1 MKLGIVSALLGSL
14 LVEVTFTATSWPWT
28 TAYDSCWGNCGF
40 YLSSCS
46 CTTGC
51 VYNGNCCQ
59 DFNAYCHQTTED
71 NRGTPTPSGVVGSC
85 GGYFTQWSGEFA
97 SPQYPSNYPNY
108 AHCSWRIQ
116 SPGTKIISLTFTFV
130 SVEGSPPCRHD
141 AIQVYDGPS
150 TSYPLLGK
158 LCGSQLKEFRSSRNQ
173 LTVVFS
179 SDSSV
184 SGRGFRAHWLFVGTS
199 TPVTPT
205 VLPSCRWNC
214 GNYFSSCSCS
224 SSCLYNGNCCH
235 DYYDYCYST
244 TDIPEITTDSRSCG
258 GRLSGSG
265 SLTSPFYPNYYHD
278 RSNCE
283 WQLSAPAGQRIFL
296 SFVDLDLER
305 CCSCDYVRVYDG
317 PSTNSPLLAT
327 MCFNDTRQNFHSSS
341 SNMTVLFRSD
351 ISVVA
356 RGFKALF
363 SSSLPSNLGHVN
375 CSSGNMTIV
384 IQRSYLSSLGFSW
397 QDLYLDDHHCMPSS
411 VGYDVSFSFPLN
423 MCGTNK
429 EISNG
434 HVVYT
439 NNVRAAHSQSGEI
452 TRQTQYFLL
461 HVSCHMERDTTVGNL
476 YQAQEVANST
486 ITGVGRFNATMR
498 FYLSSSFSYPV
509 LESPYVVQLN
519 QYVYVQVQLTRQDS
533 SLDVFLDSCVASPNH
548 DFQTRNYDL
557 LRNGCV
563 RDRTVYVYTNGLR
576 PYARFRFQAFK
587 FLRTHAYVF
596 LRCKVVVCANND
608 YNSRCRR
615 GCQYR
620 RKRAIDSVLHTRAVT
635 LGPITLQGAQ
645 HVVESDSEE

>member
-1 MKLGIVSALLGSL
+1 MCRMCYFVL
-14 LVEVTFTATSWPWT
+14 
-28 TAYDSCWGNCGF
+28 
-40 YLSSCS
+40 
-46 CTTGC
+46 
-51 VYNGNCCQ
+51 
-59 DFNAYCHQTTED
+59 
-71 NRGTPTPSGVVGSC
+71 GVVGSC

-116 SPGTKIISLTFTFV
+116 SPGTKIISLTFTFKEQL
-130 SVEGSPPCRHD
+130 VEGSPPCRHD

-184 SGRGFRAHWLFVGTS
+184 SGRGFRAH
-199 TPVTPT
+199 
-205 VLPSCRWNC
+205 C
-214 GNYFSSCSCS
+214 
-224 SSCLYNGNCCH
+224 
-235 DYYDYCYST
+235 
-244 TDIPEITTDSRSCG
+244 
-258 GRLSGSG
+258 
-265 SLTSPFYPNYYHD
+265 
-278 RSNCE
+278 
-283 WQLSAPAGQRIFL
+283 
-296 SFVDLDLER
+296 
-305 CCSCDYVRVYDG
+305 
-317 PSTNSPLLAT
+317 
-327 MCFNDTRQNFHSSS
+327 
-341 SNMTVLFRSD
+341 
-351 ISVVA
+351 
-356 RGFKALF
+356 
-363 SSSLPSNLGHVN
+363 SLPSNLGKISHVN

-635 LGPITLQGAQ
+635 LGPITLQGQ
-645 HVVESDSEE
+645 RSNF

>member
-1 MKLGIVSALLGSL
+1 
-14 LVEVTFTATSWPWT
+14 
-28 TAYDSCWGNCGF
+28 
-40 YLSSCS
+40 
-46 CTTGC
+46 
-51 VYNGNCCQ
+51 
-59 DFNAYCHQTTED
+59 
-71 NRGTPTPSGVVGSC
+71 PSGD
-85 GGYFTQWSGEFA
+85 
-97 SPQYPSNYPNY
+97 
-108 AHCSWRIQ
+108 HCSQ
-116 SPGTKIISLTFTFV
+116 IIGLLQFA
-130 SVEGSPPCRHD
+130 C
-141 AIQVYDGPS
+141 PS
-150 TSYPLLGK
+150 YHNCAVGVTVG
-158 LCGSQLKEFRSSRNQ
+158 GALKSI
-173 LTVVFS
+173 LVF
-179 SDSSV
+179 
-184 SGRGFRAHWLFVGTS
+184 A
-199 TPVTPT
+199 
-205 VLPSCRWNC
+205 
-214 GNYFSSCSCS
+214 
-224 SSCLYNGNCCH
+224 
-235 DYYDYCYST
+235 
-244 TDIPEITTDSRSCG
+244 DSRSCG

-296 SFVDLDLER
+296 SFVDLD
-305 CCSCDYVRVYDG
+305 CDYVRVYDG

-363 SSSLPSNLGHVN
+363 SSHVN

-635 LGPITLQGAQ
+635 LGPITLQGQ
-645 HVVESDSEE
+645 RSNF

>member
-1 MKLGIVSALLGSL
+1 MCRMCYFVL
-14 LVEVTFTATSWPWT
+14 
-28 TAYDSCWGNCGF
+28 
-40 YLSSCS
+40 
-46 CTTGC
+46 
-51 VYNGNCCQ
+51 
-59 DFNAYCHQTTED
+59 
-71 NRGTPTPSGVVGSC
+71 GVVGSC

-116 SPGTKIISLTFTFV
+116 SPGTKIISLTFTFLFFN
-130 SVEGSPPCRHD
+130 GSPPCRHD

-184 SGRGFRAHWLFVGTS
+184 SGRGFRA
-199 TPVTPT
+199 
-205 VLPSCRWNC
+205 
-214 GNYFSSCSCS
+214 
-224 SSCLYNGNCCH
+224 
-235 DYYDYCYST
+235 
-244 TDIPEITTDSRSCG
+244 
-258 GRLSGSG
+258 
-265 SLTSPFYPNYYHD
+265 
-278 RSNCE
+278 
-283 WQLSAPAGQRIFL
+283 
-296 SFVDLDLER
+296 
-305 CCSCDYVRVYDG
+305 
-317 PSTNSPLLAT
+317 
-327 MCFNDTRQNFHSSS
+327 
-341 SNMTVLFRSD
+341 
-351 ISVVA
+351 
-356 RGFKALF
+356 LF
-363 SSSLPSNLGHVN
+363 STYNRHSHTSKIS
-375 CSSGNMTIV
+375 TE
-384 IQRSYLSSLGFSW
+384 SYLSSLGFSW

-429 EISNG
+429 E
-434 HVVYT
+434 VME
-439 NNVRAAHSQSGEI
+439 RKAAGEHRQHSRTSGEI

-635 LGPITLQGAQ
+635 LGPITLQGQ
-645 HVVESDSEE
+645 RSNF